1 MIDLGLHIALGIT
14 TASVF
19 VLAYRL
25 RLEKARY
32 RKLQDREELLE
43 GYYNEEAEDVINI
56 THDLNA
62 LAERYKA
69 QAEELKEC
77 NKHLDAAKKLII
89 KYNNLNK

>member
-1 MIDLGLHIALGIT
+1 MIDLGLQIALAII
-14 TASVF
+14 TASAL
-19 VLAYRL
+19 VLGYRFL
-25 RLEKARY
+25 LEKARY
-32 RKLQDREELLE
+32 RKLQDREEMLE
-43 GYYNEEAEDVINI
+43 RYYNEEAEDVINI

-77 NKHLDAAKKLII
+77 NKHLDAAKELII